1 MSSQTQPK
9 SEPKKVEKEKPKSLS
24 TVCENMFQEC
34 GTCVSEPE
42 IGWVDENGVEHF
54 SEWDV
59 IEAGYSVWCGS

>member
-1 MSSQTQPK
+1 
-9 SEPKKVEKEKPKSLS
+9 
-24 TVCENMFQEC
+24 MFQEC